1 MKVREHY
8 IMEEIGKNEQGRA
21 KRNEERTTDVIMKPE
36 IKRET
41 KQVQCGKNL
50 VGNGTSM

>member
-36 IKRET
+36 IKKGGEASAMWKESGR
-41 KQVQCGKNL
+41 
-50 VGNGTSM
+50 